1 MNRRSLLLLGGSAV
15 VVTGA
20 AILLGPRQGAGP
32 DPGQAPLMFDNL
44 AGKLAGAMRI
54 EVKRHDATL
63 VVQRQ
68 PGDVWVLPDKA
79 NYPVRAEKLH
89 ELLAGLTELRL
100 VEPRT
105 ANPEMLERLGLQD
118 PMQAGSTASLLRV
131 LDGSGT
137 PIAELVIGRRRMRTQ
152 GNMPESVYLRRPTE
166 TQAWLAEGR
175 LPVDADPQLWI
186 NRDIANIPHERVLKA
201 EVEHAG
207 EPALVLTRGDGP
219 DAHLAVTEPAATPPL
234 EESSLDEVA
243 RAFEYLTLT
252 DVRAVAAMPGESLGR
267 ARFTLTDRLAI
278 LAEVNRDG
286 EAVWVR
292 LSAEGDAEAATLND
306 RWRGWAY
313 QVGPWKAKALVPRLE
328 DLRRVDP
335 PAAGAPSAEAPETS
349 DAPPQAAPAP

>member
-20 AILLGPRQGAGP
+20 AILLGPRQGAVP
-32 DPGQAPLMFDNL
+32 DPGQAPLMFQNL
-44 AGKLAGAMRI
+44 AEKLAGAARI

-68 PGDVWVLPDKA
+68 PGDAWVLPDKA

-105 ANPEMLERLGLQD
+105 ADPGMLERLGLQD
-118 PMQAGSTASLLRV
+118 PMQPGSTASLLRV
-131 LDGSGT
+131 LDGSGA

-152 GNMPESVYLRRPTE
+152 GNVPETVYLRRPTE
-166 TQAWLAEGR
+166 SQAWLAEGR

-186 NRDIANIPHERVLKA
+186 DRDIANIPHERVLKA
-201 EVEHAG
+201 EVERAG
-207 EPALVLTRGDGP
+207 EAALVLSRGEGP
-219 DAHLAVTEPAATPPL
+219 DAHLAVTEPTATPPL
-234 EESSLDEVA
+234 EETSLDEVA

-252 DVRAVAAMPGESLGR
+252 DVRAAAAMPGESLGR
-267 ARFTLTDRLAI
+267 GRFTLTDRLAI

-292 LSAEGDAEAATLND
+292 LAAEGDAEATALNN

-313 QVGPWKAKALVPRLE
+313 QIGPWKAKALVPRLE
-328 DLRRVDP
+328 DLRRAEP
-335 PAAGAPSAEAPETS
+335 P
-349 DAPPQAAPAP
+349 AAPAPEPETETTAPTP